1 MAAPS
6 LQIYDDDLTSIARS
20 VFVLRRYST
29 SVESDAGGGDE
40 AEEPAAA
47 WAHGPVPP
55 PGQPLT
61 VHVTRHGAVFRGA
74 ASPGGAGPSDG
85 RQATAA
91 GPRQAP
97 GPSPPPR
104 AAKPPARYTKRDA
117 LPPIL
122 PDEGPAPGVARL
134 LAHNHCWKATA
145 ERLQAVLRDN
155 HEAAF
160 AAVTEVV
167 SCSARRGG
175 GGAHAGSDTPPVGG
189 HQLRLPTALVL
200 AGGVNQADHSETFA
214 ALAAHLADHGCCPAL
229 LRSQDVGPR
238 SGGGTHPGLTAT
250 VRTVWNHLAQC
261 VATQVAAGG
270 AATPGGRSG
279 AADDAATGAEA
290 VPQWPTVTALC
301 SWYCSRFAGRSPM
314 SPLVILIEDTECC
327 ASDALADLVV
337 ALDECRGSAPVSL
350 VLGVATSPS
359 LVQALL
365 PMRGASR
372 LHPHIVRLRTSA
384 DRLECV
390 QRDVL
395 LGCGGGGSP
404 VEGASHQPGPSAAPQ
419 HQRRAWLRT
428 MPLPLLDADC
438 AALLHTRF
446 VEHDFSLTALR
457 DTLQLAGLLHACTCP
472 LAGIMHYVSTV
483 HTADAE
489 LAEFA
494 MPGGGAGRSRG
505 SSAKSPQPKHIQ
517 LAEEKAFEH
526 FNSLVKL
533 LNKLPA
539 PLKRWAA
546 DNVPCLTGV
555 PPGQQAE
562 VLGTALRDFGPASCA
577 WGAAVTCVVAAAQA
591 TGTPAKLGLGI
602 TELFRDAA
610 IPGFVT
616 SKDGKKALVI
626 MLERMLDPST
636 LPKVNLLAML
646 QQWAAA
652 MRGCPLLAGFL
663 EKTVA
668 ATQTVSELVRK
679 EHQAAE
685 KLRLQQQQQ
694 QQQQQQAAAVP
705 HRNSGAGLGGGILA
719 LDTALGGG
727 ASGSGPRRSSLG
739 ASGPGAAVPASGAK
753 QSERNRKEM
762 RAMLWQHAAS
772 KEADAAAAAS
782 APPKQAPTR
791 VADIDAQGQAPR
803 KYAHRVLAEM
813 IDAFLAKPP
822 ASLPAAPVLV
832 MSDSRLLR
840 GYLQAAPRSSTEHA
854 LLGPGHA
861 DFLHCAC
868 CPTVLG
874 KRARG
879 SMPDACA
886 AYSLLQGLHAE
897 FVNVHDWFQ
906 QFIQLHSGTPGG
918 GGVAGGSGG
927 GGGASRPMSKKGKG
941 KQKARGTQPLHPAAR
956 VSGGGDA
963 SLPSGKV
970 SQQDLWNLQ
979 ARFERALAELRLVGL
994 IRPAKKRRGEYV
1006 QRLVFGADTQVGG
1019 DGDEED

>member
-1 MAAPS
+1 M
-6 LQIYDDDLTSIARS
+6 
-20 VFVLRRYST
+20 LRRYST
-29 SVESDAGGGDE
+29 SVQCDAGGGEE
-40 AEEPAAA
+40 ADEPAAV
-47 WAHGPVPP
+47 WPQGPVPP

-61 VHVTRHGAVFRGA
+61 AHVTRHGAVFRGG

-85 RQATAA
+85 WQATAA
-91 GPRQAP
+91 GPPPQVPA
-97 GPSPPPR
+97 PSPPPR
-104 AAKPPARYTKRDA
+104 AAKPPARYTKQDA

-134 LAHNHCWKATA
+134 QAHTHCWRVTA
-145 ERLQAVLRDN
+145 DRFKAVLRDN

-472 LAGIMHYVSTV
+472 LAGVLHYVSTV
-483 HTADAE
+483 HSADAE
-489 LAEFA
+489 AAEMA
-494 MPGGGAGRSRG
+494 MLGDGDGRGGGV
-505 SSAKSPQPKHIQ
+505 SAKLPVK
-517 LAEEKAFEH
+517 LAGEKAHTLFKELLLML
-526 FNSLVKL
+526 NSM
-533 LNKLPA
+533 PA
-539 PLKRWAA
+539 PLRQWSVDKMPFLQGLAPRQQVKVLAA
-546 DNVPCLTGV
+546 
-555 PPGQQAE
+555 
-562 VLGTALRDFGPASCA
+562 ALRDFGPASCA
-577 WGAAVTCVVAAAQA
+577 WGAAVACVAAAAHA
-591 TGTPAKLGLGI
+591 TGTPANDGLAI
-602 TELFRDAA
+602 RELFRDAA
-610 IPGFVT
+610 DPGFAT
-616 SKDGKKALVI
+616 SSERVLTALLDRI
-626 MLERMLDPST
+626 ADASAMPKYHLLSMLR
-636 LPKVNLLAML
+636 
-646 QQWAAA
+646 QWAIA
-652 MRGCPLLAGFL
+652 MQGCSLLTHL
-663 EKTVA
+663 LDKTVA
-668 ATQTVSELVRK
+668 AATSLDELILK
-679 EHQAAE
+679 EKQANE
-685 KLRLQQQQQ
+685 ELLRRQRRQQQQRQ
-694 QQQQQQAAAVP
+694 RQLQAAAVP
-705 HRNSGAGLGGGILA
+705 HRNSGASLGGGIRA

-727 ASGSGPRRSSLG
+727 GASTPMPGGGGGSGSGPRRSSLG
-739 ASGPGAAVPASGAK
+739 ASGPGAAIAASGAK

-782 APPKQAPTR
+782 GALQNQAPATEEGTNAQLLAAR
-791 VADIDAQGQAPR
+791 NDAR
-803 KYAHRVLAEM
+803 EVLQEL
-813 IDAFLAKPP
+813 IKEFLAKPP

-840 GYLQAAPRSSTEHA
+840 GYLQAAPRSSIEHA

-874 KRARG
+874 KRARA

-906 QFIQLHSGTPGG
+906 QFIQLHSGTPSGGTAGG
-918 GGVAGGSGG
+918 GGG
-927 GGGASRPMSKKGKG
+927 GGGASRPLAKKGKG
-941 KQKARGTQPLHPAAR
+941 KGKARGTQPLHPAAR

-963 SLPSGKV
+963 SLPSSKV

-1019 DGDEED
+1019 DGDEEE